1 MTMKKI
7 KQILKRLPLRGA
19 VAALLCGAMVFSFIA
34 SLTMTKPETAYLNV
48 GVAPFSG
55 GFSPLTDLSEGNKVL
70 YKQLY
75 STLITT
81 APDGKMTVSDDD
93 STVAKSFRI
102 YSAAEDLSEDENG
115 GYTAFEFTLKNGITF
130 SNGTDLTADD
140 VLFSLYLFFDPVSG
154 SESLSDVT
162 PVGTSAYRYQ
172 RPDFAEYESIA
183 REIFSHGTDYV
194 PTDED
199 SFSGDEAKIF
209 WECFDGAAEEF
220 CRNITKYVKEN
231 YCTDASLSN
240 YVIEGFDPDGM
251 ENDGMLIAYSMMLW
265 NYATF
270 VYSYVP
276 DENGIYVGSDN
287 GDGTY
292 FYKTTLEKAM
302 ESDIYVDYTESD
314 GGSYR
319 YDRKTSSFVTAEED
333 YGGKR
338 YEKVLAS
345 EYKVISRSALSGL
358 RDASGTFYSLTGDS
372 FPTISDLAFLMIRSY
387 SEDGIIDID
396 SLEKNEAVDSKDNI
410 LENSVTDFSVRMA
423 KEAPVDSVSGIT
435 QGTTEQD
442 GETFST
448 VTLLFDGD
456 RSDDIFKFAIPI
468 FSRAHLTEGF
478 TAPAGTTACYGV
490 PLASEEFKAHI
501 GEKFLSPIG
510 SGPYVPG
517 GDGEDSTE
525 AITLIPRRS
534 FGSSEGSSP
543 YEYIRLVG
551 IEAGSEV
558 DAMNAGKIDIC
569 LVPISDD
576 EAYGLDGNVTRLT
589 LHHASY
595 DCIVINSAYYL
606 NMNERKALFSL
617 FDSSEWANSFLPS
630 FMSENDAQMSREADY
645 DPTLDTARYYFEAA
659 GYKTDEN
666 GIMSAPGGGIAS
678 FAFYLASTEKNSPT
692 AAIFEKAKE
701 HLATLG
707 AKCEIRY
714 SDTLLSDITSSSGL
728 PVFSIGWSVS
738 PSGDLFN
745 RYALSSNSDSVKAT
759 GIKALYSNGLI
770 SAFGTVETTDEDGKP
785 VSLTESDAV
794 ALADSILT
802 KEKNITDP
810 TKKAQYRASATEILS
825 KLVFEL
831 PVSQRTSVIPV
842 SDRIDAG
849 TLKTDLTDFRSVSDD
864 IYKLRLAK

>member
-1 MTMKKI
+1 MMMEKI
-7 KQILKRLPLRGA
+7 KQFLKHLPLRGT

-34 SLTMTKPETAYLNV
+34 SLATTKPETVFLNV

-55 GFSPLTDLSEGNKVL
+55 GFSPLTDLSEGNRVL

-75 STLITT
+75 STLITS
-81 APDGKMTVSDDD
+81 APDGSMTVSDDD
-93 STVAKSFRI
+93 STVAKGFRI
-102 YSAAEDLSEDENG
+102 YSATEDLSENENG

-130 SNGTDLTADD
+130 SNGDALTADD

-154 SESLSDVT
+154 SESLADVT

-172 RPDFAEYESIA
+172 RPDFARYESIA

-194 PTDED
+194 PTDGD
-199 SFSGDEAKIF
+199 PFSADEAKLF
-209 WECFDGAAEEF
+209 WECFDSATEKF
-220 CRNITKYVKEN
+220 CRSITEYVKDN
-231 YCTDASLSN
+231 YCTAASLSN
-240 YVIEGFDPDGM
+240 YIIEGFDPAEM
-251 ENDGMLIAYSMMLW
+251 ENEGMLVAYSMMLW
-265 NYATF
+265 NYATL

-276 DENGIYVGSDN
+276 DENGSYVGSDN

-302 ESDIYVDYTESD
+302 ESDTYVDYTESD

-333 YGGKR
+333 YVGKR
-338 YEKVLAS
+338 YEKVLSS
-345 EYKVISRSALSGL
+345 EYKVISRSALAGL

-372 FPTISDLAFLMIRSY
+372 FPTVSDLAFLMIRSY
-387 SEDGIIDID
+387 SENGIIDID

-410 LENSVTDFSVRMA
+410 LENAVTDLSVRMA
-423 KEAPVDSVSGIT
+423 EEAAVDFVSGIT
-435 QGTTEQD
+435 QGVTESE

-448 VTLLFDGD
+448 VTLLLEGS

-468 FSRAHLTEGF
+468 FSRTHLTEGF
-478 TAPAGTTACYGV
+478 TPPDGTPVSFGM

-501 GEKFLSPIG
+501 GDKFRSPVG
-510 SGPYVPG
+510 SGPYVLQGYEGERP
-517 GDGEDSTE
+517 DAVILTPRQSFRSSEDSSAAE
-525 AITLIPRRS
+525 C
-534 FGSSEGSSP
+534 
-543 YEYIRLVG
+543 IRLIG
-551 IEAGSEV
+551 IEEGQKV
-558 DAMNAGKIDIC
+558 DAMNGETVDIC
-569 LVPISDD
+569 LVPMTDD
-576 EAYGLDGNVTRLT
+576 EASGLDENVTKLT
-589 LHHASY
+589 LRHASY
-595 DCIVINSAYYL
+595 DCIVVNPAYYL
-606 NMNERKALFSL
+606 NMSERKALFSL
-617 FDSSEWANSFLPS
+617 FDSGGWANPFLPY
-630 FMSENDAQMSREADY
+630 FMGENEAQMSREVDY

-666 GIMSAPGGGIAS
+666 GIMSAPGGGTAS
-678 FAFYLASTEKNSPT
+678 FSFYLTSAEKNSPA

-707 AKCEIRY
+707 AKCEILY

-745 RYALSSNSDSVKAT
+745 RYALSSNSDSVRAN

-770 SAFGTVETTDEDGKP
+770 SAFGTVETTDEDGYP
-785 VSLTESDAV
+785 MSLTESDAV

-802 KEKNITDP
+802 KEKNTADMS
-810 TKKAQYRASATEILS
+810 KKAQYRASATEILS

-831 PVSQRTSVIPV
+831 PVGQRTSVIPV
-842 SDRIDAG
+842 SHRIDPE

-864 IYKLRLAK
+864 IYKLRLAE